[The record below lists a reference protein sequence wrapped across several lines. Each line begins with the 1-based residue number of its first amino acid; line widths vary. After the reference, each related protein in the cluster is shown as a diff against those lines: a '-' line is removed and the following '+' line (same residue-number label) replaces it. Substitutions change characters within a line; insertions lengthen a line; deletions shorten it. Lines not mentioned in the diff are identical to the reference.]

1 MPEPG
6 TIPDPRMN
14 PIGERAFGTAFNHLD
29 GHYYY
34 YIKGKND
41 LDPNLGSRYLA
52 AGTLVELEKVY
63 PAFLV
68 VPRLSSKEIKTYRS
82 LDFDKPIIDPIKEK
96 EELELKTKLQNL
108 GQALVNCIN
117 NSEELKSK
125 VDVEIDWKKVP
136 AIVDL
141 IEVTQMSPAP
151 DQKVMKKVNKHIKD
165 EILKK
170 ELN

>member
-14 PIGERAFGTAFNHLD
+14 PVGERAFGTAFNHLD

-41 LDPNLGSRYLA
+41 QDSKLGSRYLS
-52 AGTLVELEKVY
+52 AGTLVELDNVY

-68 VPRLSSKEIKTYRS
+68 VPRLISREIKTYRF
-82 LDFDKPIIDPIKEK
+82 LDFDKPDSELNKD
-96 EELELKTKLQNL
+96 ELELKTKLLDL
-108 GQALVNCIN
+108 GKAIMDCISK
-117 NSEELKSK
+117 SEELKSK
-125 VDVEIDWKKVP
+125 VDVEINWKKAPV
-136 AIVDL
+136 IVDL
-141 IEVTQMSPAP
+141 IEVTKMSPSP

-170 ELN
+170 GLN

>member
-14 PIGERAFGTAFNHLD
+14 PIGERPFGTAFNHVD

-41 LDPNLGSRYLA
+41 QDPKLGSRYLA
-52 AGTLVELEKVY
+52 AGTLVELDNVY
-63 PAFLV
+63 PSFLV
-68 VPRLSSKEIKTYRS
+68 VPRLNPKEITTYRF
-82 LDFDKPIIDPIKEK
+82 LDFDKPDS
-96 EELELKTKLQNL
+96 ELNKDELALKTKLQDIGN
-108 GQALVNCIN
+108 ALMNCII
-117 NSEELKSK
+117 NSADLKSK
-125 VDVEIDWKKVP
+125 VDVEIDWKKAP

-141 IEVTQMSPAP
+141 IEVTKMNPP
-151 DQKVMKKVNKHIKD
+151 EQKVMKQVNKHIKD

>member
-14 PIGERAFGTAFNHLD
+14 PVGERPFGTAFNHLD

-41 LDPNLGSRYLA
+41 LDPQLGSRYLS
-52 AGTLVELEKVY
+52 AGTLVELDNVY

-68 VPRLSSKEIKTYRS
+68 VPRLSSKEIKTYRF
-82 LDFDKPIIDPIKEK
+82 LDFDKADINLSKD
-96 EELELKTKLQNL
+96 ELELKTKLLDL
-108 GQALVNCIN
+108 GKAIMDCISK
-117 NSEELKSK
+117 SEELKSS
-125 VDVEIDWKKVP
+125 VDVEIDWKKAP
-136 AIVDL
+136 AIIDL
-141 IEVTQMSPAP
+141 IEVNKVSTAP